1 MSDISSLDAL
11 GSSTSSAA
19 SAGVSDAGSAD
30 RFLKLLVTQLQNQD
44 PLNPMDNAEIT
55 TQMAQINT
63 VSGIERLN
71 TGLQGLTA
79 QFVQMQALQGAA
91 LVGRDVTVPGDRLA
105 AVDGGAQGGFALAG
119 PADRVQVEILN
130 AAGVVVDTLD
140 LGALGSGRHGF
151 AWDAEGAEAITNHR
165 FRVSASQGASEVT
178 ATPLMLDHVRA
189 VGIDGAA
196 GLTLDLQHSGQ
207 VAWGDVVAMN

>member
-11 GSSTSSAA
+11 GRSTGSAA

-55 TQMAQINT
+55 SQMAQINT

-79 QFVQMQALQGAA
+79 QVVQMQALQGAA
-91 LVGRDVTVPGDRLA
+91 LVGRDVTVAGDRLA

-151 AWDAEGAEAITNHR
+151 AWDGEGAEALSGHR

>member
-11 GSSTSSAA
+11 GSSTGSAA

-55 TQMAQINT
+55 SQMAQINT

-79 QFVQMQALQGAA
+79 QVVQMQALQGAA
-91 LVGRDVTVPGDRLA
+91 LVGRDVTVAGDRLA

-151 AWDAEGAEAITNHR
+151 AWDGEGAEALSGHR

>member
-11 GSSTSSAA
+11 GSSTASAA

-30 RFLKLLVTQLQNQD
+30 RFLTLLVTQLQNQD

-55 TQMAQINT
+55 SQMAQINT
-63 VSGIERLN
+63 VSGIEQLN
-71 TGLQGLTA
+71 TGLQALTA
-79 QFVQMQALQGAA
+79 QVVQMQALQGAG
-91 LVGRDVTVPGDRLA
+91 LVGRDVTVTGDRLA
-105 AVDGGAQGGFALAG
+105 AAEGGAQGGFALAG
-119 PADRVQVEILN
+119 PADAVKVEILN

-151 AWDAEGAEAITNHR
+151 AWDGVGADDAASHR
-165 FRVSASQGASEVT
+165 FRIVASQGAAAVD
-178 ATPLMLDHVRA
+178 AVPLMLDRVRSVSVDPA
-189 VGIDGAA
+189 YGM
-196 GLTLDLQHSGQ
+196 LLELQQSGQ

>member
-11 GSSTSSAA
+11 GSSTGSAA

-55 TQMAQINT
+55 SQMAQINT

-79 QFVQMQALQGAA
+79 QVVQMQALQGAA
-91 LVGRDVTVPGDRLA
+91 LVGRDVTGAGDRLA

-151 AWDAEGAEAITNHR
+151 AWDGEGAEALSGHR